1 MKAGTIEIFLL
12 GLIGGM
18 LLGPLSVPTQAQAQ
32 ELQPGAAAAPPS
44 PPAESETSTAET
56 GPEASGSAQEETES
70 TDLPEGSVEPGVAL
84 VQFTTAVEDREPVDA
99 IAFLENEARS
109 IIFYSDIRGYS
120 GATLLHRWEYQGQ
133 VMAEVPFVI
142 GGDRWRVWSS
152 KELLP
157 AWIGDWTVSVVKADG
172 EVIAAESFSYN
183 QGL

>member
-1 MKAGTIEIFLL
+1 M
-12 GLIGGM
+12 
-18 LLGPLSVPTQAQAQ
+18 
-32 ELQPGAAAAPPS
+32 
-44 PPAESETSTAET
+44 
-56 GPEASGSAQEETES
+56 
-70 TDLPEGSVEPGVAL
+70 
-84 VQFTTAVEDREPVDA
+84 EDREPVDA

-183 QGL
+183 ERL

>member
-1 MKAGTIEIFLL
+1 MKAGAIEIFLL
-12 GLIGGM
+12 GLVGGIF
-18 LLGPLSVPTQAQAQ
+18 LNPLSVPALAQAQ
-32 ELQPGAAAAPPS
+32 ERPAGAVAAPTSPS
-44 PPAESETSTAET
+44 PEGQASAGETLLE
-56 GPEASGSAQEETES
+56 GSAQEEEQ
-70 TDLPEGSVEPGVAL
+70 GSVEPGVAL

-120 GATLLHRWEYQGQ
+120 GSTLLHRWEYQGQ

-183 QGL
+183 ERL

>member
-12 GLIGGM
+12 GLIGGIF
-18 LLGPLSVPTQAQAQ
+18 LNPLSVPTLAQAQ
-32 ELQPGAAAAPPS
+32 ERPAGAAAAPTS
-44 PPAESETSTAET
+44 PPPGDPASAGETLLED
-56 GPEASGSAQEETES
+56 SGQEEA
-70 TDLPEGSVEPGVAL
+70 EGSVEPGVAL

-183 QGL
+183 ERL